1 MMFFFLF
8 ACAKEGSLV
17 GVEDLDCAIVERPIW
32 VDEVTDL
39 GFTGDDLLSLFGDPA
54 AFSVVYADGALGYTE
69 EQVTFSEL
77 ETAVA
82 LRVSRDGEQC
92 EELWGAG
99 SGEVVQVSFDVEI
112 ATASDDVTGTA
123 SVVIEAS
130 VAEAAML
137 RFSAGTNSGEAD
149 FSDSV
154 WDTFFTMFPNHVG
167 ADCVGGTAW
176 SGAVDAGAWSLLADC
191 DDDGDGVPEFGGA
204 WVEGTLGR

>member
-1 MMFFFLF
+1 MTLFFLF

-17 GVEDLDCAIVERPIW
+17 GVKNLDCAIVERPIW

-39 GFTGDDLLSLFGDPA
+39 GFTGDDLLALFGDPA
-54 AFSVVYADGALGYTE
+54 AFSVIYDDGALGYTE

-77 ETAVA
+77 GTAVA

-92 EELWGAG
+92 EELWGA
-99 SGEVVQVSFDVEI
+99 SEVVQVSFDAEI
-112 ATASDDVTGTA
+112 GTASADVTGAAT
-123 SVVIEAS
+123 VVIEAS

-137 RFSAGTNSGEAD
+137 RFSAGTNSGGAD

-154 WDTFFTMFPNHVG
+154 WDAFFTTFPNHVG
-167 ADCVGGTAW
+167 ADCVGGMAW

-191 DDDGDGVPEFGGA
+191 DDDGDGVPEFSGA